1 MAIHVIYGTP
11 DEYIHTFEGQEARAS
26 EINMEGYTYNIFYTR
41 ILGTSSDLTEDLLVD
56 TAINLGLGRFYN
68 DTP

>member
-1 MAIHVIYGTP
+1 MAINVVYGTP
-11 DEYIHTFEGQEARAS
+11 DEYIHTVEGQEAG
-26 EINMEGYTYNIFYTR
+26 EIYMVGYTYNIFYSR
-41 ILGTSSDLTEDLLVD
+41 VLGTSSDLTEDLIVD

>member
-41 ILGTSSDLTEDLLVD
+41 ILGTSSDLTENLLVD
-56 TAINLGLGRFYN
+56 TAINLGLGCFYN

>member
-26 EINMEGYTYNIFYTR
+26 EINMEGYTYNIFYTW

-68 DTP
+68 DTS

>member
-1 MAIHVIYGTP
+1 MAIHIIYGIP
-11 DEYIHTFEGQEARAS
+11 DEYIHTFEGQEASES

-41 ILGTSSDLTEDLLVD
+41 ILGTSSNLTEDLLVD

-68 DTP
+68 DTS

>member
-1 MAIHVIYGTP
+1 MAIHIIYGTP
-11 DEYIHTFEGQEARAS
+11 DEYIHTFEGQKAS
-26 EINMEGYTYNIFYTR
+26 EIYMEGYTYNIFYTR

-68 DTP
+68 DTS